1 MIKSRSA
8 ETRTDICRQTIRPQY
23 GVQEIHVY
31 ARPED
36 DQEGVWLRLMS
47 PGIYSTSY
55 LTVPQA
61 QALVAAL
68 GDAMRAK
75 TEAA

>member
-1 MIKSRSA
+1 MSA
-8 ETRTDICRQTIRPQY
+8 DIFRQTISPKY

-31 ARPED
+31 ARPEN

-47 PGIYSTSY
+47 SGIYSASY